1 MEAGEA
7 AWLEAVA
14 ERLGE
19 ASTSQVTDEE
29 LRLLL
34 RVTKVA
40 ADATGVRYLAPLT
53 SYLIGR
59 ADGRARATGG
69 TFDLRRAVDGI
80 SGLAADWPRSP
91 APPEG

>member
-1 MEAGEA
+1 MEAGES

-19 ASTSQVTDEE
+19 GSTSPVTDEE

-59 ADGRARATGG
+59 AEGRAQATGG
-69 TFDLRRAVDGI
+69 AFDLRRSVEQI
-80 SGLAADWPRSP
+80 SDLAEGWPP
-91 APPEG
+91 GPIPPEG